1 MENHPQEAPQLW
13 SVSQSAGCVD
23 RMAFSLHHTE
33 QGTDRGAEGLAPK
46 GNKQIPLIQQK
57 GTDSFL

>member
-1 MENHPQEAPQLW
+1 M
-13 SVSQSAGCVD
+13 VGQSAGCVD

-33 QGTDRGAEGLAPK
+33 QGTGGGAEGLALEAS
-46 GNKQIPLIQQK
+46 KQIPFIQQK